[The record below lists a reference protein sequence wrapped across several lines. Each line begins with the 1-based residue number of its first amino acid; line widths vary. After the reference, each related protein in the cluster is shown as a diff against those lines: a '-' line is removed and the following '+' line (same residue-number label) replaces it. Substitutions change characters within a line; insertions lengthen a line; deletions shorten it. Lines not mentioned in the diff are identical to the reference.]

1 MAVSANESVEW
12 LGEERKYAWD
22 YFQLHSSQRIAS
34 FNFYITLA
42 TAIVAAIGTIL
53 QQSTNLLGA
62 AAVLGVVLVLFSFVF
77 WKMDQRNK
85 TLIKNAEA
93 ALKYLEEQSAAHE
106 TSPTIPLMS
115 LFRRDEHAVRERRA
129 HPSIFFWRNHFS
141 YTDCFNLVFFTFGL
155 LGVLGTIVAIIR
167 SL

>member
-1 MAVSANESVEW
+1 MAVSANESAEW
-12 LGEERKYAWD
+12 LREERKYAWD

-93 ALKYLEEQSAAHE
+93 ALKYVEEQASADA

-115 LFRRDEHAVRERRA
+115 LFRRDEHAVRERKARS
-129 HPSIFFWRNHFS
+129 SIFFWRNHFS

-155 LGVLGTIVAIIR
+155 LGLLGTVVAIVR
-167 SL
+167 LF

>member
-1 MAVSANESVEW
+1 MTVDVSAAASNIS
-12 LGEERKYAWD
+12 EERKYVWD

-42 TAIVAAIGTIL
+42 TAILAAIGAIL
-53 QQSTNLLGA
+53 QQSANILGV

-77 WKMDQRNK
+77 WKLDQRNK
-85 TLIKNAEA
+85 ALIKNAEA

-115 LFRRDEHAVRERRA
+115 LFRRDEHAIRERRA
-129 HPSIFFWRNHFS
+129 RPSIFFWRNHFS
-141 YTDCFNLVFFTFGL
+141 YTDCFNLVFCTFGL
-155 LGVLGTIVAIIR
+155 LGLLGTAVAIIR
-167 SL
+167 AF